1 MTLTLALKSLN
12 RRRGSVLLTLLAMSV
27 SVFVLLGVE
36 HIRTQ
41 AKDSFAST
49 VSGVDLIVGAR
60 TSNINLL
67 LYSVFR
73 IGTPTNNID
82 WSTFEDINA
91 NEKVAWTI
99 PISLGDSHRGF
110 RVMGTTTD
118 YFKHFKF
125 GNKQTLEFSK
135 GQLFESLFDVVI
147 GSEVAK
153 KLNYQLGD
161 ELVLAHGIG
170 ETSFTLHEKNP
181 FKVVGILAA
190 TGTPVDQTLH
200 VSLAGIEAIH
210 DGGHADAL
218 QPESITAIFLGLE
231 SKLST
236 FSIQRTINN
245 YSKEPLVAVLPGVA
259 LTELWQIMGIL
270 ENTLRLVSGL
280 VMLSALLGLA
290 AMLLASLRERAY
302 EIQLL
307 RTIGASPLYLF
318 LLIQIEA
325 LLISLTAVLTGTL
338 LLRFVISL
346 MQNSISAQF
355 GIQISSLGLNSYNL
369 MFLLVI
375 IIATLLV
382 ASIPSYKAYRTA
394 NQV

>member
-12 RRRGSVLLTLLAMSV
+12 SRRGSVLLTLLAMSV

-135 GQLFESLFDVVI
+135 GQPFESLFDVVI

-218 QPESITAIFLGLE
+218 HPESITAIFLGLE

-245 YSKEPLVAVLPGVA
+245 YAKEPLVAVLPGVA

-338 LLRFVISL
+338 LLQIVISL

-369 MFLLVI
+369 MFLLAI